1 MLLPLATGPSVT
13 AVYSPG
19 SRFAGSAGLAGLAH
33 GRRADRLGGRSLA
46 VAGHFGHVPG
56 SLCVLAFCALAA
68 LRSWKQVPVVVLA
81 SILIA
86 LPRLTHNL
94 ATVNDGAVFISLW
107 LTTILYSFTLG
118 TRGSRAASVAAIA
131 GLTAGLNLEQHLLQ
145 SRPGNADRRTVARGP
160 TGRLPAPRRAPA
172 RPAGPRTRC
181 RREAYAAESVRY
193 ERARIARE
201 LHDIVAHCVSLMVVQ
216 ASAEKLAAT
225 DLQRAGESFTS
236 ISEAARQAS
245 DEITLLV
252 QLLAESP
259 PDTRPADL
267 RIVEELVARA
277 RSSGLS
283 ITCDL
288 SGDLGG
294 LADAGADT
302 AYRLVQEALTNALKH
317 APGAPVHITL
327 SGHGDRVLVQI
338 VNDPTRSGSSGLER
352 TGGGNGLAGM
362 RERVSQC
369 GGTLTAATTP
379 AGGWNVT
386 AVFPCGSGLTPR
398 RRRTPPAPP
407 TGGQA

>member
-1 MLLPLATGPSVT
+1 MT

-19 SRFAGSAGLAGLAH
+19 SRVLLALRAWPDWLMAVALTGWAAG
-33 GRRADRLGGRSLA
+33 SLA
-46 VAGHFGHVPG
+46 VAGQFGHVPG
-56 SLCVLAFCALAA
+56 SLCVLAFCALAG

-86 LPRLTHNL
+86 LPRFTHNL
-94 ATVNDGAVFISLW
+94 ATVNDGGVFISLW
-107 LTTILYSFTLG
+107 LTTVLYSFTLG

-131 GLTAGLNLEQHLLQ
+131 GLVAGLNLSSISFNPVPEMLIAGPWLAGLLVA
-145 SRPGNADRRTVARGP
+145 SR
-160 TGRLPAPRRAPA
+160 RRAAHQLAQRA
-172 RPAGPRTRC
+172 RELDAE
-181 RREAYAAESVRY
+181 REAYAAESVRY

-216 ASAEKLAAT
+216 ASAGEKLAAT

-398 RRRTPPAPP
+398 RRRTPPASP